1 MQIFFLAMTL
11 YPEVYKRLQEEV
23 DRVVGH
29 DRLPSFA
36 DRPHLPYVSA
46 VIKETLRWQTI
57 LPSGTPIL
65 YRSFLNIL
73 YRMCTHEYF

>member
-23 DRVVGH
+23 DHVVGH

-57 LPSGTPIL
+57 LPSGAHL
-65 YRSFLNIL
+65 VYRSSALFSL
-73 YRMCTHEYF
+73 

>member
-23 DRVVGH
+23 DHVVGR

-57 LPSGTPIL
+57 LPSGTPL
-65 YRSFLNIL
+65 GHHSSALL
-73 YRMCTHEYF
+73 SST